1 MEEMAAG
8 VDEEAVYVSGVS
20 LTQQVTVCLK
30 GGCECSRMSR
40 LCAKYMCVSM
50 GKTNKKERKKE
61 NQK

>member
-1 MEEMAAG
+1 
-8 VDEEAVYVSGVS
+8 VSGVYM
-20 LTQQVTVCLK
+20 TQQVTVCLK